1 LITAQDITHDI
12 REFHFALEKPAMYRP
27 GQYALLSLPNVD
39 GARAYSMSDTPGDG
53 SEWSF
58 QIRRTPNG
66 AATGFL
72 FDRVAIGDVIGI
84 DGPYG
89 MAYLREDADRDIL
102 CLAGGSGLSP
112 MMSIARAVARA
123 PELADRNLHFLFG
136 GRTTRD
142 IAGESMLRELP
153 GYGERIKYY
162 AAISMP
168 ENDSPASAWTGHVG
182 HVPDVARNLFGD
194 QLPAMEIYFAGP
206 PAMANAVIAL
216 AVEFKVPQ
224 AQLHFDQYF

>member
-1 LITAQDITHDI
+1 MPKITHIKTGQTFDCTDDTILRAALRAGFGFPYECNVGSCGNCRFELVSGEVKHLRVDAPAYTERDKQRKRFLGCQAQPLGDCAITVTLRDQYRSAHLPQRTNARLITAQDITHDI

-89 MAYLREDADRDIL
+89 MAYLREDRPCRRDRR
-102 CLAGGSGLSP
+102 CRSRRLSP
-112 MMSIARAVARA
+112 R
-123 PELADRNLHFLFG
+123 
-136 GRTTRD
+136 GRTEIR
-142 IAGESMLRELP
+142 SRLR
-153 GYGERIKYY
+153 
-162 AAISMP
+162 
-168 ENDSPASAWTGHVG
+168 
-182 HVPDVARNLFGD
+182 
-194 QLPAMEIYFAGP
+194 
-206 PAMANAVIAL
+206 
-216 AVEFKVPQ
+216 
-224 AQLHFDQYF
+224 